1 MSDIE
6 RVLQREIP
14 VAVEKWDGYY
24 VASFYVASRH
34 QMAGVTDG
42 ATLDELVENI
52 QEVVTLALEG
62 EDPADFGLVE
72 IPSITISYRMEL
84 DHPPSLAT
92 LEWTGMF
99 YTD

>member
-6 RVLQREIP
+6 MVLQREIP

-34 QMAGVTDG
+34 KMAGVTDG

-52 QEVVTLALEG
+52 QEAVTLALEG
-62 EDPADFGLVE
+62 EDSADFGLVE
-72 IPSITISYRMEL
+72 IPSITLSYRMEL
-84 DHPPSLAT
+84 DNPPSLAN